1 MRKAF
6 KYRVYPTKP
15 QVAELEQTLR
25 LCRELY
31 NAALE
36 ERIVAY
42 RKCGVTLTGYD
53 QKRSLPEI
61 KDARPEYKRIH
72 SQVLQ
77 DVILRLDKAFKAFF
91 ARVKRGDTPGFP
103 RFQGRNRFDSFTF
116 PQAANTGVR
125 LLENGRIAIHGIGG
139 SLKVKWHRALEGRV
153 KTATFKREGRH
164 WYIVFSVEYD
174 NTPLPMT
181 DSSVGI
187 DLGLNHFVVT
197 SDGEFVDAPR
207 LLRAAQKKL
216 RVAQRSLSRKKRG
229 SKRRGKQRERV
240 AKLHAKIT
248 NQRKDFHHK
257 VARRLVNDHQLIA
270 VEDLNV
276 KGLARTR
283 LAKSVHDAGWSTF
296 LGILDAKAEDAGRQ
310 VVRVDPKYTSQD
322 CSVCG
327 YREKHGLSVRE
338 FTCRGCGVSHNRDRN
353 AAKNIL
359 LRAGALPSNANVTAI
374 QGARSLRSPAF

>member
-6 KYRVYPTKP
+6 KYRLYPTTP

-36 ERIVAY
+36 ERNAAY
-42 RKCGVTLTGYD
+42 KRCGVTLTGYD
-53 QKRSLPEI
+53 QKCSLLEV
-61 KDARPEYKRIH
+61 KDARPEFKRIH

-77 DVILRLDKAFKAFF
+77 DVVLRLDKAFKAFF
-91 ARVKRGDTPGFP
+91 ARIKRGDTPGFP

-125 LLENGRIAIHGIGG
+125 FLENGRIAVHGIGG
-139 SLKVKWHRALEGRV
+139 SLKVKWHRPLKGRI
-153 KTATFKREGRH
+153 KTATLKREGQH
-164 WYIVFSVEYD
+164 WYIVFSVEYN
-174 NTPLPMT
+174 NTPLPVT
-181 DSSVGI
+181 DSNVGI

-207 LLRAAQKKL
+207 LLRSVQKKL

-229 SKRRGKQRERV
+229 SKRRGKQRARV
-240 AKLHAKIT
+240 AKLHTKIT
-248 NQRKDFHHK
+248 NQRRDFHHK
-257 VARRLVNDHQLIA
+257 VARRLVNEHQLIA

-276 KGLARTR
+276 RGLARTQ

-296 LGILDAKAEDAGRQ
+296 LSILETKAEDAGPQ

-327 YREKHGLSVRE
+327 YRAKHGLAVRE
-338 FTCRGCGVSHNRDRN
+338 FTCRGCGAFHNRDRN

-359 LRAGALPSNANVTAI
+359 LRAGTLPSSVNVTAV
-374 QGARSLRSPAF
+374 QGVRRSRSPAF